1 MAATQTLKFKE
12 TSIAESVVLP
22 TITIAVGRGAG
33 LGSRI
38 LLVDDHEVVRK
49 GIRQMLDRHWSICGE
64 AVNGQQAVE
73 KAVELKPDLILMDIS
88 MPVLNGLQATRKIRQ
103 LQIPTKIAILSM
115 HDSGEMAIL
124 AKEAGADACLVKT
137 CGTEELLKAVEALL
151 NAKQ

>member
-1 MAATQTLKFKE
+1 M
-12 TSIAESVVLP
+12 P
-22 TITIAVGRGAG
+22 T
-33 LGSRI
+33 I
-38 LLVDDHEVVRK
+38 LLVEDNENNRDFLSRRLERQGYVV
-49 GIRQMLDRHWSICGE
+49 IAAQDGE
-64 AVNGQQAVE
+64 QGYSLADSE
-73 KAVELKPDLILMDIS
+73 KPDLILMDIS